1 MKRIELRRY
10 TEDDLEDY
18 FKLVN
23 NEEVKQ
29 FLPYMY
35 CNNIKVAKA
44 ILKRKI
50 EVDINKK
57 RIDAIENI
65 KDKHVI
71 GEIAAVIK
79 DKTAEAEFMIN
90 PEYRG
95 KGYSQEAFIAL
106 LDIIRSE
113 NLSIN
118 KIKALVMEE
127 NKSSRKM
134 LSKLEFETKQQETG
148 QEYVEYERDI

>member
-1 MKRIELRRY
+1 
-10 TEDDLEDY
+10 
-18 FKLVN
+18 
-23 NEEVKQ
+23 
-29 FLPYMY
+29 
-35 CNNIKVAKA
+35 
-44 ILKRKI
+44 
-50 EVDINKK
+50 
-57 RIDAIENI
+57 
-65 KDKHVI
+65 
-71 GEIAAVIK
+71 
-79 DKTAEAEFMIN
+79 MIN

>member
-57 RIDAIENI
+57 
-65 KDKHVI
+65 
-71 GEIAAVIK
+71 
-79 DKTAEAEFMIN
+79 EFM
-90 PEYRG
+90 
-95 KGYSQEAFIAL
+95 QL
-106 LDIIRSE
+106 
-113 NLSIN
+113 
-118 KIKALVMEE
+118 KI
-127 NKSSRKM
+127 
-134 LSKLEFETKQQETG
+134 
-148 QEYVEYERDI
+148 

>member
-57 RIDAIENI
+57 RIYAIENI
-65 KDKHVI
+65 KEKHVI
-71 GEIAAVIK
+71 GEIAVVIK
-79 DKTAEAEFMIN
+79 DKTAEVEFMIN
-90 PEYRG
+90 SEYRG

-106 LDIIRSE
+106 L
-113 NLSIN
+113 
-118 KIKALVMEE
+118 A
-127 NKSSRKM
+127 
-134 LSKLEFETKQQETG
+134 
-148 QEYVEYERDI
+148 

>member
-57 RIDAIENI
+57 RIYAIENI
-65 KDKHVI
+65 KEKHVI
-71 GEIAAVIK
+71 GEIAVVIK
-79 DKTAEAEFMIN
+79 DKTAEVEFMIN
-90 PEYRG
+90 SEYRG

-134 LSKLEFETKQQETG
+134 LSKLEFETKKQEIG
-148 QEYVEYERDI
+148 QEYIEYERDI